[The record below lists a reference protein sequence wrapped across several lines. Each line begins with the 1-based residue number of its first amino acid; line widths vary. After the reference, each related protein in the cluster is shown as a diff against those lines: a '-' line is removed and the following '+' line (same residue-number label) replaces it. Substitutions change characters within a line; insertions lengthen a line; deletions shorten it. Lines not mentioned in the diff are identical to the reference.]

1 MRFNQMKIF
10 KMVMK
15 WTKLTL
21 LIVIAVAGGF
31 VMIGPK
37 RNEQDY
43 DNEVK
48 TELVEGKEDQ
58 LNENDKS

>member
-1 MRFNQMKIF
+1 M
-10 KMVMK
+10 
-15 WTKLTL
+15 L
-21 LIVIAVAGGF
+21 LILLALAGGF
-31 VMIGPK
+31 MMLAPK

-58 LNENDKS
+58 LDTTLKN